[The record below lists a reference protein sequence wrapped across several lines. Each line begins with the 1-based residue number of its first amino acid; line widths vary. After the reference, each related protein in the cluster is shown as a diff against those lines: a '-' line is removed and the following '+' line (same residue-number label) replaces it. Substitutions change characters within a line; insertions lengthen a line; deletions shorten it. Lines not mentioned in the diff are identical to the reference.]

1 MNTNTLCDCLSYGL
15 TTTTTTLM
23 LRTRKEKIPL
33 LQNSIKKPNFNV
45 VFTKEEILNTA
56 KFSQMYHPR
65 VGLIMKKS
73 GFETYFIIGPTL
85 IFMIEP
91 TLP

>member
-1 MNTNTLCDCLSYGL
+1 
-15 TTTTTTLM
+15 M
-23 LRTRKEKIPL
+23 LRTRKEKRKIPL
-33 LQNSIKKPNFNV
+33 LQNSIKNRISMLCSPKKKFS
-45 VFTKEEILNTA
+45 TA
-56 KFSQMYHPR
+56 KFSQMYPR

>member
-1 MNTNTLCDCLSYGL
+1 M
-15 TTTTTTLM
+15 
-23 LRTRKEKIPL
+23 
-33 LQNSIKKPNFNV
+33 
-45 VFTKEEILNTA
+45 FTKEEIPNLTTA
-56 KFSQMYHPR
+56 KFPQMYHPR
-65 VGLIMKKS
+65 MGLIMKKS

>member
-1 MNTNTLCDCLSYGL
+1 
-15 TTTTTTLM
+15 M
-23 LRTRKEKIPL
+23 LRTRKEKRKIPL
-33 LQNSIKKPNFNV
+33 LQNSIKKTNFNV
-45 VFTKEEILNTA
+45 VFTKEEILTTA
-56 KFSQMYHPR
+56 KFSQMYPR